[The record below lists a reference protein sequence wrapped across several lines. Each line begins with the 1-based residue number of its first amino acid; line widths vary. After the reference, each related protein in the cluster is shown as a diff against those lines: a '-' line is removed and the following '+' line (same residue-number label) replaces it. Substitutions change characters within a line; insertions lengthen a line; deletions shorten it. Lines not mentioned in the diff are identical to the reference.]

1 MHMYTTAIQ
10 RLDGRQEGEEAN
22 VYLIATPSSVE
33 AGGAARR
40 RRVARSRRRINQAP
54 DVVLYARNDR
64 RRPNL
69 QCGSWAHK

>member
-10 RLDGRQEGEEAN
+10 RVDGRQEGEEAN

-40 RRVARSRRRINQAP
+40 RSRRRINQAP

-69 QCGSWAHK
+69 QCGSWAHN